1 MEPFSAEGQNVDMF
15 IGDAKLNSAI
25 PGDLFFWRAAP
36 NFSRGESAFRFLPV
50 VGEYPPPRSYNG
62 RLFGVVRRPLR

>member
-1 MEPFSAEGQNVDMF
+1 MEPFSAEGPNVDMF

-36 NFSRGESAFRFLPV
+36 NFSRGECAFRFLPV
-50 VGEYPPPRSYNG
+50 VGEYPPPRS
-62 RLFGVVRRPLR
+62 